1 MFKFKKDE
9 NRKSRLTTKVML
21 LGLAALMLGLLLVAC
36 GESPVSGVPGAS
48 TTATAGPT
56 STTGQPTAGVP
67 TTNQPATI
75 IPTSTSVPAA
85 TATPVSTTAPVPTA
99 IQTPQSAPVPTTQP
113 APTQEQPAYNPVIRF
128 SAATLKIGDSLT
140 VTGNGYPGKARLDIL
155 LSVPNVG
162 LFGPYANPV
171 VDSNGNFTATVKLA
185 SYPDGAPLP
194 EGRIV
199 IKVSTADGKYG
210 ASSPVTLIAPQAV
223 YNPALGAAP
232 QTKVKLGG
240 GLTLNGSG
248 YPANLTLKVV
258 GGVQNP
264 NEQYGSVKTDANG
277 RFSLAIKLP
286 KTGIVPGLYFIY
298 ASSEDYKYQAKV
310 QLDVQPAASPV
321 LEASSLEVRPGQEL
335 TLSGSGYPPD
345 LVLDVNGGVQNPNEQ
360 YGNVKTDAQGSF
372 QFKVKLPAQ
381 GLTQGIYFIY
391 ASSTD
396 FVYQANVKLTI
407 NG

>member
-1 MFKFKKDE
+1 MFKIIKKDV
-9 NRKSRLTTKVML
+9 NRKSRLTTKIML

-36 GESPVSGVPGAS
+36 GENPVSGVPGAS
-48 TTATAGPT
+48 TTATAAPT
-56 STTGQPTAGVP
+56 STTGQPTTAVS
-67 TTNQPATI
+67 TTNQPATT
-75 IPTSTSVPAA
+75 IPASTSVPAA

-99 IQTPQSAPVPTTQP
+99 TQEPQPTPV
-113 APTQEQPAYNPVIRF
+113 PTQEQPAYNPVIRF
-128 SAATLKIGDSLT
+128 SAATLKIGDTLT
-140 VTGNGYPGKARLDIL
+140 VTGNGYPGKVRLDIL

-171 VDSNGNFTATVKLA
+171 ADANGNFTATVKLA

-199 IKVSTADGKYG
+199 IKVSTADGRYG
-210 ASSPVTLIAPQAV
+210 ASAPVTLIAPQPV
-223 YNPALGAAP
+223 YNPVLGAAP

-240 GLTLNGSG
+240 DLTLNGSG

-264 NEQYGSVKTDANG
+264 NEQYGYVKTDANG

-310 QLDVQPAASPV
+310 QLDVQPAASP
-321 LEASSLEVRPGQEL
+321 ALEVSSVQVKPGQEL
-335 TLSGSGYPPD
+335 TLSGSGYPPY
-345 LVLDVNGGVQNPNEQ
+345 LELEVNGGVQNPNEQ

-372 QFKVKLPAQ
+372 QLKVKLPAQ
-381 GLTQGIYFIY
+381 GLTPGIYFIY

-396 FVYQANVKLTI
+396 FVYQAHAQLTI
-407 NG
+407 N